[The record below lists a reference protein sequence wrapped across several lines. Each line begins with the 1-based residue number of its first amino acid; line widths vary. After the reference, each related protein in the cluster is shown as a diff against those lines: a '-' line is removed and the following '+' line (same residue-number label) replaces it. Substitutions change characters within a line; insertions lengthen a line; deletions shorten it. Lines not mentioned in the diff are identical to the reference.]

1 MESASAISILIFSLT
16 GLGALPN
23 YTTNDLI
30 NDLKGIKNGHETRVQ
45 SCGSTADNLGLAE
58 LIAICSPGNAE
69 LATEDSYKAESRSST
84 GNSAN

>member
-69 LATEDSYKAESRSST
+69 LTSEDSYKAESRSST